1 MLKSDFFKDW
11 NYIVSL
17 KLATRASAHISC
29 GDVCVHLR
37 AGRPYVLPRV
47 LGPFGVYVQGTE
59 LYVELQVVSEGQFSA
74 PAPDLDVRS
83 IL

>member
-17 KLATRASAHISC
+17 KQATRASAHISC

-37 AGRPYVLPRV
+37 AGRPAVLPRM
-47 LGPFGVYVQGTE
+47 LGPLGVYVQGTE
-59 LYVELQVVSEGQFSA
+59 LHGKLQV
-74 PAPDLDVRS
+74 DVGG
-83 IL
+83 